1 MVACFGDRLA
11 QAVDAVGAPLC
22 VGLDPHLDRL
32 PAPLRARFAGLS
44 GGEFRREAASAVAD
58 FDQVA
63 LQAVVGFAA
72 AVKPQLAFYEAL
84 GAPGMAALE
93 RTCSRARELGLLI
106 IADAKRGDIASTA
119 RAYATALLDPQGPL
133 GADAVTLSPWMG
145 LDVVDPFLELCRDHG
160 RGIFVLVRTTNPGS
174 AFLQRHGQPEAAV
187 RLAQALGELGAD
199 LVGERGLSAVGAVV
213 GAFSG
218 DQARRLRVQMP
229 GAWFLVPGVGA
240 QGGDLSQALA
250 GRRPDGMGSLVVS
263 ARGILFPP
271 AGTEDVDVGTA
282 IGDRARTLAQGLAAV

>member
-11 QAVDAVGAPLC
+11 DAVDAVGAPLC

-32 PAPLRARFAGLS
+32 PASLRARFAGLS
-44 GGEFRREAASAVAD
+44 GGDFRREAAAAVAD
-58 FDQVA
+58 FDQIA
-63 LQAVVGFAA
+63 LQAVVGIAA

-84 GAPGMAALE
+84 GSPGMAALE
-93 RTCSRARELGLLI
+93 RTCSRARELGLLV

-119 RAYATALLDPQGPL
+119 RAYATALLDPKGPL

-174 AFLQRHGQPEAAV
+174 AFLQRHGQPQAAV
-187 RLAQALGELGAD
+187 RLAQALGKLGAG
-199 LVGERGLSAVGAVV
+199 LMGVRGLSAVGAVV

-218 DQARRLRVQMP
+218 DQARRLRAQMP

-250 GRRPDGMGSLVVS
+250 GRRSDGMGSLVVS

-271 AGTEDVDVGTA
+271 AGTEDDHVGAA
-282 IGDRARTLAQGLAAV
+282 IGERARTLARGLAAA